1 MDTDVLDIA
10 EKVMEQVKKKI
21 DDLEMLNII
30 AAGKSG
36 VGKSTLINAVFRENL
51 AETGIGRPITQSMCK
66 YSKEGFPIGIYD
78 TKGFEL
84 GKDAQRDV
92 RKEILN
98 TVKQGAMSND
108 SSQRIHFMWYCIN
121 VASSRFEPEEI
132 QWIKN
137 FTESKEC
144 SVPVIIVLTQA
155 FSKKNAQ
162 EMKKMI
168 EAENLNVM
176 QVVPVL
182 AQDYEIDDETT
193 IKAYGLDNLVEVML
207 GALPKNLSDTLV
219 HAQKVNISS
228 KKKRAQATVVT
239 AAGLAAAAGA
249 SPIPLSDAAILVPIE
264 TTMLASITVVF
275 GFELSKS
282 ILTSLLSTVVGT
294 SGATLAGKSIVS
306 NLMKLIPG
314 VGTVAGAAISGS
326 TAAAMTTAL
335 GEAYIGIM
343 VMMYHG
349 EMKMDDLGTKK
360 GRKKFK
366 DLFKEKMKEN
376 SKKDKTDRIYT

>member
-1 MDTDVLDIA
+1 
-10 EKVMEQVKKKI
+10 
-21 DDLEMLNII
+21 MLNII
-30 AAGKSG
+30 APGKSG

-92 RKEILN
+92 RKEILD

-326 TAAAMTTAL
+326 TAAMTTAL